1 MFVLWAFLVALA
13 FSAADYFYI
22 KTFQLE
28 NYIIKNYAKRLQ
40 NLQIAF
46 GRKTPLKFTNRIKR
60 LFFCVFFEKFA
71 IFLLFFGICHIFWIN
86 FLIAIFAF
94 ALDGAH
100 IIFPFFVMQPIEDL
114 IKKCFIKKAQNKL
127 SKMPAKVVAITGSFG
142 KTSTKN
148 ILAQMLSTQF
158 SVCASPKSFNT
169 PMGICR
175 TILENLSEK
184 DHFLVL
190 EFGARHVGDIETLAK
205 LFPADYGIITPVGN
219 CHLQTFGT
227 LQNVEK
233 EKYQLC
239 HHVKNAV
246 VFNAQSKS
254 TKKLFR
260 RFCKENEIAIE
271 KNSFQKQNL
280 KAANLHFEKQNS
292 KTTNA
297 SFQKQN
303 SLATGSGAFAVGERG
318 MFAYAQNIKMCANE
332 NMFTLVL
339 DGKKLRVKTS
349 LLGKSNISNIVCAAA
364 TAHILG
370 VADENIVR
378 AVAGLEQIPHRLQLI
393 RGGVTVLD
401 DSYNSNI
408 SGFLEALDVL
418 EKIATAN
425 AKTNVKTKANVKT
438 KTNAKINA
446 KTNINQTVKPTIK
459 ANENATFKPNVK
471 KVVVSPGIV
480 ELGTAQYQTNR
491 LAALKA
497 GKVCDVFVIMNEQ
510 NKVALTDGVLAANLD
525 QERQCKIIYAK
536 TREQQKNI
544 LKEILN
550 EGDAVLFENDLP
562 DNMK

>member
-1 MFVLWAFLVALA
+1 MFVLCAFLVALA

-86 FLIAIFAF
+86 FLISIFAF
-94 ALDGAH
+94 VLGGVH
-100 IIFPFFVMQPIEDL
+100 IIFPFFVMQPIENF
-114 IKKCFIKKAQNKL
+114 IKKRFVKKAQNKL

-184 DHFLVL
+184 DDFLVL

-227 LQNVEK
+227 LENVEN

-239 HHVKNAV
+239 RHVKNGV
-246 VFNAQSKS
+246 VFNAQNRSS
-254 TKKLFR
+254 KKLFQ

-271 KNSFQKQNL
+271 KKSLFRKQNQKEVKPILQMQNFETASAISQKPNAPFQKPNAPFQKQNVL
-280 KAANLHFEKQNS
+280 FQEQNPHIFG
-292 KTTNA
+292 KC
-297 SFQKQN
+297 
-303 SLATGSGAFAVGERG
+303 AFAVGERG

-332 NMFTLVL
+332 NAFTLVL

-364 TAHILG
+364 MAHILG
-370 VADENIVR
+370 VTDENIAR

-393 RGGVTVLD
+393 KGAVTVLD

-408 SGFLEALDVL
+408 SGFLEALNVL
-418 EKIATAN
+418 QNIAPKSKSKKI
-425 AKTNVKTKANVKT
+425 
-438 KTNAKINA
+438 I
-446 KTNINQTVKPTIK
+446 I
-459 ANENATFKPNVK
+459 
-471 KVVVSPGIV
+471 SPGIV
-480 ELGTAQYQTNR
+480 ELGKAQYQTNR
-491 LAALKA
+491 IAAKKA
-497 GKVCDVFVIMNEQ
+497 SQICDVFIIMNEE
-510 NKVALTDGVLAANLD
+510 NKVALTDGVLAANLE
-525 QERQCKIIYAK
+525 QEKECKIVYAK

-544 LKEILN
+544 LKEMLSD
-550 EGDAVLFENDLP
+550 GDVVLFENDFP
-562 DNMK
+562 DNIR